1 MCHASAM
8 SFLKTIAVL
17 TGCALPLSGC
27 RESSCIEKGYEQI
40 STIIRGV
47 NEGWCTIDSES
58 DYGIFTCRNATLEG
72 IVANGIFDLTL
83 KSPDVKLSLTNDH
96 LTGMCGAEKVF
107 LDASE
112 QKQGIRQVQSVVRGI
127 LRDLE
132 MD

>member
-17 TGCALPLSGC
+17 TGCALSLSGC
-27 RESSCIEKGYEQI
+27 RESSCLEKGYEQI

-58 DYGIFTCRNATLEG
+58 DYAIFTCRNAILQG
-72 IVANGIFDLTL
+72 IVANGVFDLTL
-83 KSPDVKLSLTNDH
+83 DAPGVQMTLANDRLS
-96 LTGMCGAEKVF
+96 GVCGAEKVV
-107 LDASE
+107 LDAPE
-112 QKQGIRQVQSVVRGI
+112 QKQEIHQVQSVVRGI